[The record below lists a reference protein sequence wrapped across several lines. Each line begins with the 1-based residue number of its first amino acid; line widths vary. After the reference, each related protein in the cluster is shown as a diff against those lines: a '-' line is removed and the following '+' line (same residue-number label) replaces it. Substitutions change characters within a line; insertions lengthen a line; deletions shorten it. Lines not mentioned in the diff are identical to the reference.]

1 MRPQSVRHHRKSS
14 SWVASERLQVS
25 AVEQSATRE
34 DYESGRIIHAS
45 LRDED
50 GRRIARGLCR
60 ELAEGIRRP
69 ELSAHHYGG
78 ALASLFDVHPMDMLD
93 ELFSAS
99 STKSVRSELDTRQ
112 PTRRRPKTSTM
123 NAT

>member
-1 MRPQSVRHHRKSS
+1 
-14 SWVASERLQVS
+14 
-25 AVEQSATRE
+25 
-34 DYESGRIIHAS
+34 
-45 LRDED
+45 
-50 GRRIARGLCR
+50 
-60 ELAEGIRRP
+60 
-69 ELSAHHYGG
+69 
-78 ALASLFDVHPMDMLD
+78 MDMLD